1 VADGG
6 LGFWAALPKVFP
18 ATGEQRC
25 WMHGSTAR
33 LSSPKSEL
41 AEVKTANVL
50 NKMPKSSQGKARR
63 MLHDIYL
70 AETKEAAGTYRFRG
84 RPIDQKRPS
93 PCRPHRLP
101 FSSNRLSTGPS
112 LAIYS

>member
-18 ATGEQRC
+18 ATREQRC
-25 WMHGSTAR
+25 WMHKR
-33 LSSPKSEL
+33 
-41 AEVKTANVL
+41 ANVL
-50 NKMPKSSQGKARR
+50 DKMPKSSQGRARK

-101 FSSNRLSTGPS
+101 FSSNRVSTGPS